1 MTALQLTNLKVII
14 NTLSLQ
20 RITAER
26 NIGHGDIVG
35 DHDLNEDLEL
45 LLMQIENTIESAQ
58 QVMDRYN
65 GGAAKAS

>member
-1 MTALQLTNLKVII
+1 MTALQLYNLRTII

-20 RITAER
+20 RITAQR

-35 DHDLNEDLEL
+35 NHDLNEDLEL

-58 QVMDRYN
+58 QVLDN
-65 GGAAKAS
+65 DSGEAKAS

>member
-1 MTALQLTNLKVII
+1 MTALQLYNLRTII

-20 RITAER
+20 RITAQR

-35 DHDLNEDLEL
+35 NHDLNEDLEL

-58 QVMDRYN
+58 QVLDNDN
-65 GGAAKAS
+65 GEAKAS